1 MTGNELAWVA
11 LAIAVASFAQ
21 SLSGFGFALLSVPL
35 MTLVVSPRDAVIIST
50 IIGATST
57 SIQAVL
63 DRKYL
68 NWPLAKRL
76 SIASYIGM
84 PFGLGAF
91 LFVSE
96 TGLRFG
102 LGVVVLVAT
111 FLLLRGFRLHDEQH
125 HHYDWSLGIVAGLLA
140 TSTSTNGPP
149 LVFLMQARQMS
160 PATFRA
166 TINTVF
172 ALSNFGA
179 LALFLSAGKVTTQNL
194 TGVAVALPSLGIALS
209 LGYVVRKYVSAERFK
224 YLVIVLLFLS
234 SISVMTSAFTR

>member
-63 DRKYL
+63 DRKHL
-68 NWPLAKRL
+68 DWPLAKRL

-125 HHYDWSLGIVAGLLA
+125 HYDWSLGLVAGVLA

-149 LVFLMQARQMS
+149 LVFLMQARQMA

-179 LALFLSAGKVTTQNL
+179 LALFLSAGKVTSQNL
-194 TGVAVALPSLGIALS
+194 TGVAVALPSLGVALS
-209 LGYVVRKYVSAERFK
+209 LGYIVRRYVSAERFK

-234 SISVMTSAFTR
+234 SVSVMMSAFTR

>member
-1 MTGNELAWVA
+1 MSGTELAWVA
-11 LAIAVASFAQ
+11 IAIAIASFAQ

-57 SIQAVL
+57 TIQAVIDRRHL
-63 DRKYL
+63 D
-68 NWPLAKRL
+68 WILARRL

-96 TGLRFG
+96 TGLRLT
-102 LGVVVLVAT
+102 LGVVVLIAT

-125 HHYDWSLGIVAGLLA
+125 HYDWSLGVLAGILS

-160 PATFRA
+160 PTTFRA

-172 ALSNFGA
+172 ALSNVGA
-179 LALFLSAGKVTTQNL
+179 LLLFFSAGKVTAENL
-194 TGVAVALPSLGIALS
+194 TGVAVALPSLGVS
-209 LGYVVRKYVSAERFK
+209 LAFGYMARKHVSPERFK
-224 YLVIVLLFLS
+224 KLVIALLLLS
-234 SISVMTSAFTR
+234 SVSVMTSALTG

>member
-35 MTLVVSPRDAVIIST
+35 MSLVVSPRDAVIIST

-63 DRKYL
+63 DRQYL
-68 NWPLAKRL
+68 DWPLAKRL
-76 SIASYIGM
+76 SIASYVGM

-125 HHYDWSLGIVAGLLA
+125 HYDWSLGIVAGVLA

-149 LVFLMQARQMS
+149 LVFLMQARHMA

-179 LALFLSAGKVTTQNL
+179 LALFLSAGKVTSQNL
-194 TGVAVALPSLGIALS
+194 TGVAVALPSLGVALS
-209 LGYVVRKYVSAERFK
+209 LGYLTRKYVSAERFK

>member
-1 MTGNELAWVA
+1 VTGNELAWVA

-63 DRKYL
+63 DRKHL
-68 NWPLAKRL
+68 DWPLAKRL

-96 TGLRFG
+96 TGLRFS
-102 LGVVVLVAT
+102 LGIVVLVAT
-111 FLLLRGFRLHDEQH
+111 FLLLRGFRLHDEQ

-172 ALSNFGA
+172 ALSNIGA
-179 LALFLSAGKVTTQNL
+179 LALFLSAGKVTSQNL
-194 TGVAVALPSLGIALS
+194 TGVAVALPSLGVALS
-209 LGYVVRKYVSAERFK
+209 LGYIVRRYVSAERFK

-234 SISVMTSAFTR
+234 SVSVMTSAFTR

>member
-63 DRKYL
+63 DRKHL
-68 NWPLAKRL
+68 DWPLAKRL

-84 PFGLGAF
+84 PVGLGAF

-125 HHYDWSLGIVAGLLA
+125 HYDWSLGIVAGLLA

-149 LVFLMQARQMS
+149 LVFLMQARQMA

-172 ALSNFGA
+172 AISNIGA
-179 LALFLSAGKVTTQNL
+179 LALFLSAGKVTSQNL
-194 TGVAVALPSLGIALS
+194 TGVAVALPSLGVALS
-209 LGYVVRKYVSAERFK
+209 LGYIVRRHVSAERFK

-234 SISVMTSAFTR
+234 SVSVMMSAFTR

>member
-1 MTGNELAWVA
+1 VSGNELAWVA
-11 LAIAVASFAQ
+11 IAIAFASFAQ

-57 SIQAVL
+57 SVQAVL
-63 DRKYL
+63 DRRHL
-68 NWPLAKRL
+68 DWGLAKRL
-76 SIASYIGM
+76 SIAAYIGM

-91 LFVSE
+91 LVISE
-96 TGLRFG
+96 TGLRLT

-125 HHYDWSLGIVAGLLA
+125 HYDWTLGIISGLLS

-160 PATFRA
+160 PAAFRA

-172 ALSNFGA
+172 ALSNIGA
-179 LALFLSAGKVTTQNL
+179 LALFLGAGKVTSENL
-194 TGVAVALPSLGIALS
+194 TGVGVALPSLAIALC
-209 LGYVVRKYVSAERFK
+209 LGYVARKYISPERFK
-224 YLVIVLLFLS
+224 NLVIVLLLLS
-234 SISVMTSAFTR
+234 SVSVMVSAFTS